1 MLLCLPR
8 LRTGIL
14 IIDTGIFDLGRKRA
28 GVDEF
33 PLCIH
38 LVSNEYEQL
47 SSEALEAA
55 RICANKYMVKSGGK
69 DSFHLRVRAHPYHV
83 VRINKML
90 SCAGADRLQTG
101 MRGAW
106 GKPNGTV
113 ARVNIGQI
121 LLSVRCKDS
130 SKFSLCPSTTRQGID
145 PSLQVALLPS
155 RLSAAP
161 STSSPVARRSLSPR
175 TGASLPSAA
184 RSTSPS
190 ARRVASVSTVPTS
203 SSSVTRVPLS
213 TTCAA
218 SPTPSPLKRRYP
230 VRKEREGLMGF
241 GALRRVEAF

>member
-1 MLLCLPR
+1 
-8 LRTGIL
+8 
-14 IIDTGIFDLGRKRA
+14 
-28 GVDEF
+28 
-33 PLCIH
+33 
-38 LVSNEYEQL
+38 
-47 SSEALEAA
+47 
-55 RICANKYMVKSGGK
+55 MVKSGGGK

-121 LLSVRCKDS
+121 LLSLRCRDS
-130 SKFSLCPSTTRQGID
+130 CKFCSRSPQPKVIAHHTNNH
-145 PSLQVALLPS
+145 LQRALTPS
-155 RLSAAP
+155 RLSAAR
-161 STSSPVARRSLSPR
+161 STSSPVARRSSSPR
-175 TGASLPSAA
+175 TGASLPSVV

-190 ARRVASVSTVPTS
+190 ARRVASALTEPTF

-213 TTCAA
+213 TTSVA

-230 VRKEREGLMGF
+230 VQLEREGLMGF

>member
-1 MLLCLPR
+1 MLLYLPGS
-8 LRTGIL
+8 RTEIL

-130 SKFSLCPSTTRQGID
+130 SKLSRCPSETRQGID
-145 PSLQVALLPS
+145 P
-155 RLSAAP
+155 
-161 STSSPVARRSLSPR
+161 SPR